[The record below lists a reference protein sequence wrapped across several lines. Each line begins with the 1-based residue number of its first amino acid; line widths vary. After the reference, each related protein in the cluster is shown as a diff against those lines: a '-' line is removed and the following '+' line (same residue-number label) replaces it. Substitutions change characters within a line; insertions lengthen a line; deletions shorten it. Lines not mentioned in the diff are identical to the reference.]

1 MGEAAVARDAV
12 ARLQQRWGAGV
23 IQRGVG
29 VATARR
35 AVAPVRSSGVQALD
49 ALLGARGLPDGLAL
63 LRGALGSGRTT
74 LALRSVAATQAAGG
88 AAAWIDLARAVDPLE
103 AAARGVSLA
112 SLPIIAPL
120 HAREAIEI
128 CGALLAADAVDLVV
142 LDLSGARATAVRFDE
157 LERLAARARRAGATL
172 LLMGNERAEVAADL
186 SLTCATLA
194 WIVAGGEVIGRTVQ
208 ISLGSGPRAGSSLR
222 WSLYDA
228 TSAREE
234 QRIGRIA
241 TTEVLCAPCTSAGRA

>member
-1 MGEAAVARDAV
+1 MARVRDVVARRDGVGGAQCAPFLV
-12 ARLQQRWGAGV
+12 APGAG
-23 IQRGVG
+23 
-29 VATARR
+29 RR
-35 AVAPVRSSGVQALD
+35 RPLQLRLGDDAPRTLADDVL
-49 ALLGARGLPDGLAL
+49 DGLTAPCKEL
-63 LRGALGSGRTT
+63 PPKHLYDDHGSR
-74 LALRSVAATQAAGG
+74 LFA
-88 AAAWIDLARAVDPLE
+88 
-103 AAARGVSLA
+103 
-112 SLPIIAPL
+112 
-120 HAREAIEI
+120 EI
-128 CGALLAADAVDLVV
+128 CELPEYYPTRTEATIFASHIGAIVQSV
-142 LDLSGARATAVRFDE
+142 G
-157 LERLAARARRAGATL
+157 AGATL

-241 TTEVLCAPCTSAGRA
+241 TTDVLCAPCTSAGRA